1 VVIELPW
8 FGNGESIS
16 WQSTHPPEHSAEG
29 GRHHLHDFGRLT
41 VSIIVG
47 LRSLRATNTRRDL
60 IKAAT

>member
-1 VVIELPW
+1 MAFVKLTWTTTKAPIHINVD
-8 FGNGESIS
+8 
-16 WQSTHPPEHSAEG
+16 
-29 GRHHLHDFGRLT
+29 HDFGRLT